1 MKQPFRNIN
10 LSKLTV
16 NSQMVEEFDQHET
29 IYNEETKGIFCCCCC
44 YIEVSIYYTSDL
56 SW

>member
-29 IYNEETKGIFCCCCC
+29 IYNEETKGIFCCCC